1 MFPKGAWQ
9 ARKHCFLAMFL
20 KVGQTSKHCFLAMF
34 PKGGQTRKHCFLAM
48 FPQRWAN
55 QETLFPIAMFPQN
68 GQTRKYCFL
77 AMFPQGGQTRSI
89 VSYHVSRSTNYYFS
103 VLHNNHFY
111 NLMIVIIV
119 NDCTSGELSK
129 SLESNLSSH
138 YATSG
143 ELVTSS
149 SAPRASSV
157 HSLPPDLLV
166 NTLDLKRTL
175 RRWSQDKEQVGTA
188 RTDALSKQRNFQCS
202 TETKNNLW

>member
-1 MFPKGAWQ
+1 MFPVRQ
-9 ARKHCFLAMFL
+9 IIIFQF
-20 KVGQTSKHCFLAMF
+20 F
-34 PKGGQTRKHCFLAM
+34 
-48 FPQRWAN
+48 
-55 QETLFPIAMFPQN
+55 I
-68 GQTRKYCFL
+68 
-77 AMFPQGGQTRSI
+77 I
-89 VSYHVSRSTNYYFS
+89 
-103 VLHNNHFY
+103 NHFLQY
-111 NLMIVIIV
+111 LMIVIIV

-188 RTDALSKQRNFQCS
+188 RTDALSKQRNLACCHS
-202 TETKNNLW
+202 EHDLERSISRLWSNMKA